1 MQKERRL
8 RKNRDFQNVF
18 RRGTSVANRQLVLYV
33 HRNPNIA
40 HFRVGISVSKK
51 IGHAV
56 IRNRLKRRLKEIIR
70 EKQEHISEGIDLVMI
85 VRAPAVDLS
94 YDDLK
99 KSVIHVL
106 KRARIYQR

>member
-1 MQKERRL
+1 M
-8 RKNRDFQNVF
+8 
-18 RRGTSVANRQLVLYV
+18 ANRQLVLYV
-33 HRNPNIA
+33 HRNPKQC

-56 IRNRLKRRLKEIIR
+56 MRNQIKEEVKRDCPRR
-70 EKQEHISEGIDLVMI
+70 MQEHIPQGIDLILI

-99 KSVIHVL
+99 KSCYSS
-106 KRARIYQR
+106 A